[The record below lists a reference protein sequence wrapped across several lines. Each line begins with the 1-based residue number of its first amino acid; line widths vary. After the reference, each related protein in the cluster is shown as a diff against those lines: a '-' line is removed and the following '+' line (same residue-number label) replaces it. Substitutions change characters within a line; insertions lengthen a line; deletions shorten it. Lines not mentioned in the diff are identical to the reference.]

1 MKYLSFVALL
11 AVLLCFAPGTA
22 QASFISSNSA
32 AWSNYVALDWTD
44 QLLTFSKLDTS
55 AISVC
60 SGCSLVLEDVRIQ
73 FTGSIEGTISLYAS
87 GTGQIKGTTLSGMY
101 LWDPT
106 TTTDLQDLSLS
117 VNTGFQSPGPNP
129 GTNYPTG
136 TGSGIIT
143 CLTAKTAGNVTVDFG
158 GSYCYYASQT
168 SGTSTFYGSG
178 MNPYVAQLS
187 GAGNVSFH
195 LQTTTG
201 LLINTNGAVGEAGGG
216 EIMAGLASGTLY
228 LDYHIDPPNDV
239 PEPFTLAMLG
249 SGLGLLGLVGRKRF
263 KR

>member
-1 MKYLSFVALL
+1 MKYLTFVALL

-55 AISVC
+55 TISVC
-60 SGCSLVLEDVRIQ
+60 AGCNLVLEDVRIQ
-73 FTGSIEGTISLYAS
+73 FTGAIEGTISLYAS
-87 GTGQIKGTTLSGMY
+87 GTGTIKGTTLSGMY
-101 LWDPT
+101 LWDPST
-106 TTTDLQDLSLS
+106 STDLQDLSLS
-117 VNTGFQSPGPNP
+117 VNTGFQTPGPNP

-136 TGSGIIT
+136 PGSGVIT
-143 CLTAKTAGNVTVDFG
+143 CATAKDGGGNTVDFG
-158 GSYCYYASQT
+158 GNYCYYATQT
-168 SGTSTFYGSG
+168 SGTSTFYGAG
-178 MNPYVAQLS
+178 MNPYL
-187 GAGNVSFH
+187 GTGNVSFH

-201 LLINTNGAVGEAGGG
+201 LLINTTGAAGEAGGG

-228 LDYHIDPPNDV
+228 LDYHIDPPNDT